1 MYPVQGGTQKVTFN
15 KPDPREYE
23 AQKRAAM
30 AQHGAVNPA
39 VSGIQ
44 AVMDKG
50 VGTAIKEDRTV
61 YGNSNIMPNELMQG
75 ADSNFAQ
82 KDVPGNRPLEDTMN
96 QTGNAEAG
104 VSSTTQNRDVEDM
117 EGSALERR
125 MAMYQ
130 RAVGNADASL
140 NDRGAY

>member
-15 KPDPREYE
+15 RPDPREYE

-30 AQHGAVNPA
+30 AQHGAANPA

-44 AVMDKG
+44 EVMNQG
-50 VGTAIKEDRTV
+50 VGEAIKKDRTM

-75 ADSNFAQ
+75 ASSNFAQ

-96 QTGNAEAG
+96 QTGNAQDG
-104 VSSTTQNRDVEDM
+104 VSSTTQNTDYEDM
-117 EGSALERR
+117 ESGALEKR

>member
-15 KPDPREYE
+15 RPDPREYE
-23 AQKRAAM
+23 AKKRAAM
-30 AQHGAVNPA
+30 QSQVNPA

-44 AVMDKG
+44 EVMNQG
-50 VGTAIKEDRTV
+50 VGAAIKAEASQTP

-75 ADSNFAQ
+75 ANSNFAQ
-82 KDVPGNRPLEDTMN
+82 SDVPGNRPLEDTMN
-96 QTGNAEAG
+96 QTGNAQDG
-104 VSSTTQNRDVEDM
+104 VSSTTQNQDYEDM
-117 EGSALERR
+117 EAGALEKR

>member
-1 MYPVQGGTQKVTFN
+1 MTVLGGTQKVTFN
-15 KPDPREYE
+15 RPDPREYE

-30 AQHGAVNPA
+30 AQHGAANPA

-44 AVMDKG
+44 EVMNQG
-50 VGTAIKEDRTV
+50 VGEAIKSDRTM

-75 ADSNFAQ
+75 SSSNFAQ
-82 KDVPGNRPLEDTMN
+82 QDVPGNRPLEDTMN
-96 QTGNAEAG
+96 QTGNAQDG
-104 VSSTTQNRDVEDM
+104 VSSTTQNTDYEDM
-117 EGSALERR
+117 ESGALEKR